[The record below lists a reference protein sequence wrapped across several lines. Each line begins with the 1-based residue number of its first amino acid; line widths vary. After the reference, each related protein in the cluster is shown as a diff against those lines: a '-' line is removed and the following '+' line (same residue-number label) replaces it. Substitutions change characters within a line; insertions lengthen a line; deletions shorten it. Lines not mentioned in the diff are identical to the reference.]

1 MFRLVVVVTGAIWT
15 HAPSNI
21 TTFIHDTR
29 LNIVAIQCSDR
40 SSSGSFRFSN
50 WEGFKFQLENT
61 HTHVLLSS
69 LGSYW
74 LELHTFWQIVAEDKP
89 HLPIL
94 SIINHQLCHWDIGLH
109 IIDKL
114 YIWLQLAPRQ
124 TRGMNNINC
133 LTRIISY
140 I

>member
-1 MFRLVVVVTGAIWT
+1 MAIVSVSGAIWT
-15 HAPSNI
+15 LATGNI

-29 LNIVAIQCSDR
+29 LNTVPLQCSDR

-50 WEGFKFQLENT
+50 WEGFQLENT
-61 HTHVLLSS
+61 HVLCTHYTGWGWDITGWNFIHFNRLL
-69 LGSYW
+69 L
-74 LELHTFWQIVAEDKP
+74 DKP

-94 SIINHQLCHWDIGLH
+94 SIINHQLCHWNIGLH

-124 TRGMNNINC
+124 IRGMNNTNC
-133 LTRIISY
+133 ITSIISY